1 MLKASCCKLKNFYIW
16 RMKKCSLLSFLY
28 LLLSCSD
35 GDLQIETLDFDNIV
49 AKNCGTLSI
58 NTELFFKIND
68 TEALILI
75 LQSAVLKNEITT
87 EDIKSTV
94 PSQSKLIYRT
104 FSDKVTTNYFCDNV
118 PTVSPTVQGEI
129 KATKGFVII
138 KTVASDN
145 DTFEHTI
152 KLSNITL
159 LKDDGTRITDLT
171 INDFAKLTTKP

>member
-1 MLKASCCKLKNFYIW
+1 
-16 RMKKCSLLSFLY
+16 MKKCFLLSSLY

-35 GDLQIETLDFDNIV
+35 GDLQIETLDFDNIAV
-49 AKNCGTLSI
+49 QNCGKLSI

-68 TEALILI
+68 NEALILT
-75 LQSAVLKNEITT
+75 LQSGVLKNEITV
-87 EDIKSTV
+87 EDIESAV
-94 PSQSKLIYRT
+94 PGQSKLIYRT
-104 FSDKVTTNYFCDNV
+104 FSDKATTDYFCNNV
-118 PTVSPTVQGEI
+118 PTVSPIVQGEI
-129 KATKGFVII
+129 IATKGFVII

-171 INDFAKLTTKP
+171 INEFAKLTTKP